1 MGVDVSLKGES
12 CLLRFQTGLVRDS
25 LKVPVFLFR
34 GGSHSPAQ
42 LLHGLGERNCSL
54 LIFSY

>member
-1 MGVDVSLKGES
+1 MGVDVLLKRES
-12 CLLRFQTGLVRDS
+12 CFLRFQTSLVRDS
-25 LKVPVFLFR
+25 LKVLVLLFR
-34 GGSHSPAQ
+34 RGSHSPTQ